1 MSVLETLA
9 TAANVHQR
17 KLSQQ
22 VGTTGGS
29 FITVFQQQE
38 CRKDNLDR
46 DEAKDKQKNKP
57 SFSSLSKEISLLQ
70 TEETELQ
77 ESVKQKCEKYTCSI

>member
-1 MSVLETLA
+1 MLETLA
-9 TAANVHQR
+9 TTANAPQR

-38 CRKDNLDR
+38 CRKDNLNR
-46 DEAKDKQKNKP
+46 DEAKDKQKNKK
-57 SFSSLSKEISLLQ
+57 SF
-70 TEETELQ
+70 
-77 ESVKQKCEKYTCSI
+77 